1 MDLRLTSGSAGPV
14 AGVTLSAP
22 ADVIGFYGAL
32 LGWGAAPGG
41 VVLDSEGAPIAALVG
56 GTAGWSPVFDGA
68 AEQVTAAGGS
78 VSGTHA
84 TDPGGVTF
92 RIGAPPVP
100 LAAPG
105 PGRPVWFEHMSLDAP
120 AADRFYSAVFGWG
133 VAPAGPEYSL
143 FTNGERPFAGRL
155 ALVPELAA
163 AVGERWMIYVAHGDV
178 DEGAAT
184 AARLGGTV
192 VVPPR
197 DTPTGRLA
205 SVTDPSGAVF
215 TLLTPA

>member
-1 MDLRLTSGSAGPV
+1 MPTGPV

-32 LGWGAAPGG
+32 LGWGVAPGS
-41 VVLDSEGAPIAALVG
+41 VILDHEGTSIAALTSG
-56 GTAGWSPVFDGA
+56 ATGWSPVLDGSAERIA
-68 AEQVTAAGGS
+68 AEGGRADGS
-78 VSGTHA
+78 AA

-92 RIGAPPVP
+92 GIGTPAVP

-105 PGRPVWFEHMSLDAP
+105 PGRPVWFEHMSLDP
-120 AADRFYSAVFGWG
+120 AGADRFYPAAFGWG
-133 VAPAGPEYSL
+133 VVPAGPEYSL
-143 FTNGERPFAGRL
+143 FTAGERPFAGRL

-163 AVGERWMIYVAHGDV
+163 AVGERWMVYLAHRDV
-178 DEGAAT
+178 DDGAAT

-205 SVTDPSGAVF
+205 AVTDPSGAMF
-215 TLLTPA
+215 TLLTPP

>member
-1 MDLRLTSGSAGPV
+1 M
-14 AGVTLSAP
+14 TLSAP
-22 ADVIGFYGAL
+22 SDVIGFYGAL
-32 LGWGAAPGG
+32 LGWGAAPGS
-41 VVLDSEGAPIAALVG
+41 VLLDSQGTPIAALLE
-56 GTAGWSPVFDGA
+56 GTAGWSPVFDGTA
-68 AEQVTAAGGS
+68 DLITAAGGS
-78 VSGTHA
+78 VSGTTV

-92 RIGAPPVP
+92 GIGPPPVP

-105 PGRPVWFEHMSLDAP
+105 LGRPVWIEHMSRDAP
-120 AADRFYSAVFGWG
+120 AADRFYPAAFGWG
-133 VAPAGPEYSL
+133 VSPAGPEYSL
-143 FTNGERPFAGRL
+143 FTSGERPFAGRL

-163 AVGERWMIYVAHGDV
+163 AVGERWMIYLAHGDV

-215 TLLTPA
+215 TLLTRP

>member
-1 MDLRLTSGSAGPV
+1 MGSGPV
-14 AGVTLSAP
+14 TGVTLSAP
-22 ADVIGFYGAL
+22 AGVVGFYGAL
-32 LGWGAAPGG
+32 LGWGAAPGS
-41 VVLDSEGAPIAALVG
+41 VLLDSEGTAIAALVG
-56 GTAGWSPVFDGA
+56 GAAGWSPVLDGTP
-68 AEQVTAAGGS
+68 EQITAAGGN
-78 VSGTHA
+78 VSGTAA

-92 RIGAPPVP
+92 GIGAPRVP

-105 PGRPVWFEHMSLDAP
+105 PGRPVWFEHMSFDAP
-120 AADRFYSAVFGWG
+120 AADRFYAAAFGWG
-133 VAPAGPEYSL
+133 VAPAGPAYSL
-143 FTNGERPFAGRL
+143 FTSGERPFAGRL

-163 AVGERWMIYVAHGDV
+163 AVGERWMVYLAHGDV
-178 DEGAAT
+178 DEGSAT